1 MNGLVKERGGGSRRG
16 MPPIGRWRERISG
29 SMPYGMFPKNA
40 ERSKPLMGA
49 SRSIDLI
56 LHAVH
61 SSLPPIPPYHPEK
74 EVQLCDS
81 PGSPSPSF

>member
-16 MPPIGRWRERISG
+16 MPPIGRRRKRISRR
-29 SMPYGMFPKNA
+29 MPFGMFPKNA

-49 SRSIDLI
+49 TRSIDLI

-61 SSLPPIPPYHPEK
+61 SSLPPILPFHLEK
-74 EVQLCDS
+74 EVQQCDHL
-81 PGSPSPSF
+81 GDPSPS